1 MISLFISLT
10 PLAVALASLLVLMLV
25 HSMISLFIS
34 LTPLAVA
41 LASLL
46 VLMLVHI
53 APKRQGIHAEQ
64 PLTLVSWLDCIFSQ
78 CCRQCALAL

>member
-1 MISLFISLT
+1 MRWYS
-10 PLAVALASLLVLMLV
+10 
-25 HSMISLFIS
+25 SMISLFIS

-64 PLTLVSWLDCIFSQ
+64 PLTLVSWLGCIFFSV
-78 CCRQCALAL
+78 L

>member
-1 MISLFISLT
+1 
-10 PLAVALASLLVLMLV
+10 
-25 HSMISLFIS
+25 MISLFIS

-53 APKRQGIHAEQ
+53 APKRQDTHVEQ
-64 PLTLVSWLDCIFSQ
+64 PLTLVSWL
-78 CCRQCALAL
+78 ALHFALSAVGNVR

>member
-1 MISLFISLT
+1 
-10 PLAVALASLLVLMLV
+10 
-25 HSMISLFIS
+25 MISLFIS

-64 PLTLVSWLDCIFSQ
+64 PLTLGSWLAAFSLSAVGNV
-78 CCRQCALAL
+78 RQRCDAQSFHRIVYDKNCPKHLFIRFF

>member
-1 MISLFISLT
+1 MRWYSSMSFF
-10 PLAVALASLLVLMLV
+10 V
-25 HSMISLFIS
+25 HLCRGERS

-53 APKRQGIHAEQ
+53 APKRQVFM
-64 PLTLVSWLDCIFSQ
+64 LNNL
-78 CCRQCALAL
+78 

>member
-1 MISLFISLT
+1 
-10 PLAVALASLLVLMLV
+10 
-25 HSMISLFIS
+25 MISLFIS

-53 APKRQGIHAEQ
+53 APKRQDIHAEQ
-64 PLTLVSWLDCIFSQ
+64 PLTLVSWLGCIFFSV
-78 CCRQCALAL
+78 L